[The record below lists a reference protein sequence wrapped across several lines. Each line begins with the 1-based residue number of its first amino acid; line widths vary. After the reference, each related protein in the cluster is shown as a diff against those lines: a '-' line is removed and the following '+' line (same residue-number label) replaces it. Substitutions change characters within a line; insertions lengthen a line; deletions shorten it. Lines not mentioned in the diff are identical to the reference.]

1 MLKERLSGIE
11 NLTAGEMKGMSL
23 TSAKRRLYK
32 NQIHGKLLKAPKMV
46 LSKVWQGVHFY
57 VAVFLTK
64 SDASSSFH
72 RQWGFRYHLSAP

>member
-23 TSAKRRLYK
+23 TSAKSRLYK

-46 LSKVWQGVHFY
+46 LSKV
-57 VAVFLTK
+57 
-64 SDASSSFH
+64 
-72 RQWGFRYHLSAP
+72 